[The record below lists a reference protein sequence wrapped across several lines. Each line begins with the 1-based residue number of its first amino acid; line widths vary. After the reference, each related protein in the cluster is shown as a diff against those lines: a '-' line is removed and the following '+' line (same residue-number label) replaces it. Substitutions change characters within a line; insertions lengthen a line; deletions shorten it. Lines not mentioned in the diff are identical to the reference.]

1 MKKIKRLT
9 PMETIFENYSKMQV
23 EDFYEWMFE
32 NENDLLKKEKIF
44 LIDAFVTRKFPFTG
58 KDAEMYFKEQA
69 KAYNESYVI
78 ECICDKLKDL
88 CQKQHEQV
96 ENFID
101 VIIRQN

>member
-1 MKKIKRLT
+1 MNKIKRLT
-9 PMETIFENYSKMQV
+9 PMETIFKNYSKMQV

-32 NENDLLKKEKIF
+32 NEEDLLKQEKLF

-69 KAYNESYVI
+69 KIYNESYTRS
-78 ECICDKLKDL
+78 CISDKLNDL
-88 CQKQHEQV
+88 SKEQHEQV

-101 VIIRQN
+101 AIIRQN